1 MQIKDNLPGWL
12 AFERIR
18 PALIVGLVLFAVS
31 DALDLILSWLN
42 VPSVVLILNSVAV
55 GLLGGLLLLFYL
67 SVSYERQ
74 NYKRAKEQMALVA
87 EMNRH
92 VRSALIVIEHSALL
106 ENRQERL
113 RKTEEAVACIDAM
126 LTDLLPT
133 IGSGEKRDYPLSQ
146 TN

>member
-92 VRSALIVIEHSALL
+92 VRSALIAIEHSALL
-106 ENRQERL
+106 DNRQERL
-113 RKTEEAVACIDAM
+113 RKTGEAVACIDAV

-133 IGSGEKRDYPLSQ
+133 IGSGEKREYPLSRS
-146 TN
+146 N